1 MSNATAAKQLE
12 SYCDDGDEF
21 EDLLYEAMDNAKP
34 GAQEEFCLDMEKKWK
49 AYGLRMFMSQAQWD
63 YLQRLAKQ
71 A

>member
-1 MSNATAAKQLE
+1 MSNAAAAKQLDH
-12 SYCDDGDEF
+12 YCDDGDEF